1 MQAPSDSNRPSGLLQ
16 PTLPAMMSK
25 GKEPLNSNLPSST
38 EKAKNSKKRKREDAF
53 GMNSIGMDKGVDE
66 VLA

>member
-1 MQAPSDSNRPSGLLQ
+1 
-16 PTLPAMMSK
+16 MMSK